1 MKKHIQSIEVINQFL
16 NNKLSNN
23 EQEAF
28 SQRLKIDNEFKILF
42 DEQLQFLEGI
52 NRYALRNEIKKAHRT
67 YKRNNSLKILGV
79 ALLAVSLIIII
90 FSLINKNSDTIIIE
104 KHTEEIFSVG
114 NSNTVKKTTPSVAKI
129 KTIEPVVKPNKAN
142 AYTTKQTSTSE
153 VLITSEDRKKTAAIE
168 QLYSSLKKQAEIFY
182 INTARDTVITCKQ
195 GTLLTIKANSFIDS
209 TTKKTIKGNFQLK
222 VTEYYNLSDIIT
234 ANLTTLADNS
244 ILETGGMLYM
254 EAHQD
259 TNICVLSSKETLQIG
274 FPYQEH
280 KKNMLLFS
288 GEKNRKQVNWKLV
301 NNEQILVAKIPT
313 KSAVVAIIGS
323 PFDSEENDSIFN
335 SNVEEKILANDKFQK
350 GLNYNSNNS
359 NKSIT
364 KRDITRYL
372 FNASKLGW
380 INCDRFINSKKT
392 KIKFKIKVG
401 KETDIDVKI
410 IFKNFKAVL
419 PGKFE
424 KENYIFSNVPIDE
437 PVIIYA
443 IKYEGGQ
450 YYMALQDAIISSK
463 NTSLIFEK
471 VSLSRLKESI
481 KALKYF

>member
-1 MKKHIQSIEVINQFL
+1 MKKHIQSIETINQFL
-16 NNKLSNN
+16 NNDLSNS

-28 SQRLKIDNEFKILF
+28 HQRLKSDNEFKTLL

-52 NRYALRNEIKKAHRT
+52 KRYALRNEIKKAHRT
-67 YKRNNSLKILGV
+67 YKRNNFFKILGV
-79 ALLAVSLIIII
+79 ALLAISLIIIII
-90 FSLINKNSDTIIIE
+90 FSLINKNSDTIIFE

-114 NSNTVKKTTPSVAKI
+114 NSNTVKKTTPSVTKI

-142 AYTTKQTSTSE
+142 IYTTKQTSTSE

-195 GTLLTIKANSFIDS
+195 GTLLTIKANSFINS

-254 EAHQD
+254 EAHQN

-301 NNEQILVAKIPT
+301 NNEQILVAKIQT
-313 KSAVVAIIGS
+313 KSAVV
-323 PFDSEENDSIFN
+323 
-335 SNVEEKILANDKFQK
+335 
-350 GLNYNSNNS
+350 
-359 NKSIT
+359 
-364 KRDITRYL
+364 
-372 FNASKLGW
+372 
-380 INCDRFINSKKT
+380 
-392 KIKFKIKVG
+392 
-401 KETDIDVKI
+401 
-410 IFKNFKAVL
+410 
-419 PGKFE
+419 
-424 KENYIFSNVPIDE
+424 
-437 PVIIYA
+437 
-443 IKYEGGQ
+443 
-450 YYMALQDAIISSK
+450 
-463 NTSLIFEK
+463 
-471 VSLSRLKESI
+471 
-481 KALKYF
+481 